1 MQDIEISVVVPM
13 YNESDNINYF
23 FQRIVTVLEKSGCR
37 YEIICI
43 NDGSRDDTLTHLLRH
58 HDQNPAIKVLDLSRN
73 FGKETALSAG
83 LDYTQGRA
91 VIPIDADLQDPP
103 ELIHDLIAKWRE
115 GYDVVYATRRERQ
128 GETFLKKFT
137 AKMFYHTIDQ
147 LSEVEIPKNTG
158 DFRLLDR
165 KVVDALKQFPEK
177 NRFMKGLFAWV
188 GYEQTAIYYDRDP
201 RLAGSSKW
209 NYWRLWN
216 FALDG
221 ITSFSSVPLRI
232 WTYVGLLISAFALLY
247 ALQIIIQVIIY
258 GRDAPGYASIM
269 VTLLFVSGLQFI
281 TLGIIGEYL
290 GRIFNEVKQRP
301 LYLVRQFYT
310 ND

>member
-23 FQRIVTVLEKSGCR
+23 FQRVVTVLEKSGCH

-58 HDQNPAIKVLDLSRN
+58 HDQNSAIKVLDLSRN

-83 LDYTQGRA
+83 LDYAQGRA

-232 WTYVGLLISAFALLY
+232 WTYVGLFISAFALLY

-310 ND
+310 DD